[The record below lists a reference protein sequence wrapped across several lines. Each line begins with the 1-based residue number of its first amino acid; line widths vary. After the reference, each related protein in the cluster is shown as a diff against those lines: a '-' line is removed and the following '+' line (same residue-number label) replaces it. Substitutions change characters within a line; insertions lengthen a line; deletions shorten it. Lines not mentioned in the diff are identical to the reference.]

1 MGKKSNTRSGR
12 KNAPS
17 IPTTVSPKITCV
29 ERTLSTAQLT
39 SGLPYQR
46 NVEERDVNRLMRE
59 WDDKLFDPLV
69 VSYREGKFNIVDGQ
83 NRASVLRKRNGG
95 RDVMVRCKVYS
106 GLTYEQEAELCYK
119 LDKAKKRLSMSQST
133 NALAESGIDPEV
145 SEIKRLMNCEGFTW
159 ALGRKYIKIYEVAA
173 TRAVISAYRLLG
185 GDGFSRLFR
194 LLRDTWQGDVHSL
207 TAPVINGTALLLKT
221 YGAELN
227 DSVFVK
233 RLSAV
238 DPEEIS
244 RRGRM
249 DFSTNNATL
258 RYARVLLERY
268 NGGRGGKKLPYRFD
282 A

>member
-1 MGKKSNTRSGR
+1 M
-12 KNAPS
+12 
-17 IPTTVSPKITCV
+17 
-29 ERTLSTAQLT
+29 
-39 SGLPYQR
+39 
-46 NVEERDVNRLMRE
+46 NR
-59 WDDKLFDPLV
+59 
-69 VSYREGKFNIVDGQ
+69 
-83 NRASVLRKRNGG
+83 
-95 RDVMVRCKVYS
+95 
-106 GLTYEQEAELCYK
+106 
-119 LDKAKKRLSMSQST
+119 
-133 NALAESGIDPEV
+133 
-145 SEIKRLMNCEGFTW
+145 EGFTW
-159 ALGRKYIKIYEVAA
+159 ALGRKYIKNYEVVA

-194 LLRDTWQGDVHSL
+194 LLRDTWHGDTHSL
-207 TAPVINGTALLLKT
+207 TAPVINGMALLLKT
-221 YGAELN
+221 YGMELS